1 VRQKALTGA
10 AEAALVE
17 RMALANEGA
26 NMTSWGGG
34 GGVAGEVGCGSQRRQ
49 SGLVGTDVSPA
60 TSVIRQWGTWLS
72 ALREGSFC
80 PRHTLPSEYHHSV
93 RGNTLPW
100 RSRHINLIFYDGLR
114 STPSHLH
121 VTGILGAAGKNK
133 TNQIKP
139 AYYQSYS

>member
-1 VRQKALTGA
+1 VPRAVRQKALTGA

-60 TSVIRQWGTWLS
+60 TSVIRQ
-72 ALREGSFC
+72 
-80 PRHTLPSEYHHSV
+80 
-93 RGNTLPW
+93 
-100 RSRHINLIFYDGLR
+100 
-114 STPSHLH
+114 
-121 VTGILGAAGKNK
+121 
-133 TNQIKP
+133 
-139 AYYQSYS
+139 